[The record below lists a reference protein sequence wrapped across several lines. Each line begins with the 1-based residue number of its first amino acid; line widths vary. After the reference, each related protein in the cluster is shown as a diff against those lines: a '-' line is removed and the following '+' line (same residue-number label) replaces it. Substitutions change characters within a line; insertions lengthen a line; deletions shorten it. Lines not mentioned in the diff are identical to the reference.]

1 METSYS
7 TKRQR
12 TMSIE
17 NNLNDLKKIVPP
29 HVKII
34 AVSKT
39 KPIEALMEAYR
50 AGQRAFGENYVQEL
64 VEKQPQMPD
73 DVEWHFIGH
82 LQTNKAK
89 NIAPFVSYVHAVDS
103 EKLLLEL
110 NKQAEK
116 NNRVI
121 KCLLQFHIADE
132 ESKFG
137 FPSTEY
143 EAVLRQ
149 IDWNGLNNLEI
160 CGVMG
165 MASFVQN
172 QKQIEN
178 EFQTLVNIF
187 TELKS
192 NIFEQ
197 STSFKEV
204 SMGMSG
210 DWPLAVVKGSTMIRI
225 GSAIFGSR

>member
-1 METSYS
+1 MN
-7 TKRQR
+7 
-12 TMSIE
+12 IE
-17 NNLNDLKKIVPP
+17 NNLNDLRKIIPP
-29 HVKII
+29 HVKMI

-39 KPIEALMEAYR
+39 KPISALMEAYH

-64 VEKQPQMPD
+64 IEKQPQMPS

-82 LQTNKAK
+82 LQSNKAK

-103 EKLLLEL
+103 EKLLNEL

-116 NNRVI
+116 NNRKI
-121 KCLLQFHIADE
+121 NCLLQFHIADE

-137 FPSTEY
+137 FPTTNYNQILGEIPWSTFTH
-143 EAVLRQ
+143 
-149 IDWNGLNNLEI
+149 LNI

-172 QKQIEN
+172 QRQIEN
-178 EFQTLVNIF
+178 EFSTLKAIF
-187 TELKS
+187 DDLK
-192 NIFEQ
+192 NGLFAQ
-197 STSFKEV
+197 NLAFKEI

-210 DWPLAVVKGSTMIRI
+210 DWPLAVEKGSTMIRI
-225 GSAIFGSR
+225 GSSIFGSR

>member
-1 METSYS
+1 MEKTFSKK
-7 TKRQR
+7 TLREM
-12 TMSIE
+12 TIE
-17 NNLNDLKKIVPP
+17 NNLNDLRKIIPP
-29 HVKII
+29 HVKMI

-39 KPIEALMEAYR
+39 KPIDALMEAYK

-64 VEKQPQMPD
+64 IEKQPQMPQ

-82 LQTNKAK
+82 LQSNKAK

-103 EKLLLEL
+103 EKLLIEL

-116 NNRVI
+116 NNRI
-121 KCLLQFHIADE
+121 INCLLQFHIADE

-137 FPSTEY
+137 FPTADYNPILKEIQWSSLTH
-143 EAVLRQ
+143 LT
-149 IDWNGLNNLEI
+149 I

-172 QKQIEN
+172 QRQIEN
-178 EFQTLVNIF
+178 EFSTLKAIF
-187 TELKS
+187 DDLKNGLFAQNS
-192 NIFEQ
+192 A
-197 STSFKEV
+197 FKEI

-210 DWPLAVVKGSTMIRI
+210 DWPLAVEKGSTMIRI
-225 GSAIFGSR
+225 GSSIFGSR